1 MLIMTTLRA
10 RLSWASIVL
19 GAVFVVLLSAPT
31 FATMGSEG
39 TAPAVQ
45 TLTTTT
51 TSQQGRVLPPI
62 FQPQGISLTQMA
74 KKTAFFNT
82 GNREGTPPQ
91 TPFQIL
97 YTSASNTTNT
107 FNVQH
112 GKILYVPVIFNDNSE
127 PVIGGA
133 ENFPASQNRRAV
145 LNYLFGRKLLGVQYA
160 EIVIDGV
167 IYSLASDYVV
177 QVDVP
182 KLADGAGNRYQTIA
196 GFISPLAKG
205 THTVEIRARA
215 VGEALSEPPFDQFFP
230 GGVFEFSTIYTV
242 NVH

>member
-1 MLIMTTLRA
+1 MTTLRA
-10 RLSWASIVL
+10 RLSWASMVL
-19 GAVFVVLLSAPT
+19 GAVLVVLLSAPT
-31 FATMGSEG
+31 FATIGSEG

-82 GNREGTPPQ
+82 GTREGTPPQ

-97 YTSASNTTNT
+97 YIPTSSMTNTNT
-107 FNVQH
+107 FDVQH
-112 GKILYVPVIFNDNSE
+112 GKILYVPVLFNTNSE

-133 ENFPASQNRRAV
+133 ENFPATQNRRAV
-145 LNYLFGRKLLGVQYA
+145 LNYFFGRKLLGVQYA
-160 EIVIDGV
+160 EIIIDGV
-167 IYSLASDYVV
+167 IYSLASDYLV
-177 QVDVP
+177 QIDSAEP
-182 KLADGAGNRYQTIA
+182 LADGSNRYQTIA

-205 THTVEIRARA
+205 THTVEIRARIT
-215 VGEALSEPPFDQFFP
+215 GEALSEPPFDEFFP
-230 GGVFEFSTIYTV
+230 GGVFEFSVIYTV